1 MFQDKALAITLQST
15 GNTFPFLPFSKKKYM
30 LNSNWIFSALDQG
43 WVGGGGHC
51 IGFIVPSMGFLWL
64 KCRILMTF
72 CLTLLENELR
82 ALNLSDRIDVIIL
95 FQVLH

>member
-15 GNTFPFLPFSKKKYM
+15 GNTFPSLLQKKKYM
-30 LNSNWIFSALDQG
+30 LKSNWIFSALDQG
-43 WVGGGGHC
+43 WVGEGGHC